1 MLVGMLLTGL
11 YKAAALGAQVCTKL
25 RHAATWA
32 GITMA
37 AGAEFTA
44 QILRRIVGAML
55 SRLQQIATLSLAAIT
70 HELVPLPLLVA
81 GGWSLAQGLPL

>member
-1 MLVGMLLTGL
+1 
-11 YKAAALGAQVCTKL
+11 
-25 RHAATWA
+25 
-32 GITMA
+32 
-37 AGAEFTA
+37 
-44 QILRRIVGAML
+44 ML